1 MAQRIRVMMVSM
13 VSALPGR
20 RLSPR
25 PYGGQGYGND
35 QGGADECSQRRQLDG
50 TDAEY
55 LSLGDCRCG
64 QKAHDEAD
72 AEEHDATRHRQL
84 MSGREID
91 QSAAER
97 THCRRAIETGP
108 HPGKSGTYPCSR
120 NDCCAARLG
129 HGNSRMQKAP
139 HNGEAQMKTAAYP
152 RAEAAVIYV
161 VLSSGRRTTS
171 WGNHR
176 ESRTFR
182 QATSFKVSS
191 VIATGRSEERRV

>member
-1 MAQRIRVMMVSM
+1 
-13 VSALPGR
+13 
-20 RLSPR
+20 
-25 PYGGQGYGND
+25 
-35 QGGADECSQRRQLDG
+35 GGADERGQGRKLDG
-50 TDAEY
+50 ADAEY

-64 QKAHDEAD
+64 QKAHDEAN
-72 AEEHDATRHRQL
+72 AEEHYAARHRQL
-84 MSGREID
+84 MSGREVD
-91 QSAAER
+91 QRTAER
-97 THCRRAIETGP
+97 THRCCAIETGP
-108 HPGKSGTYPCSR
+108 NPGKSGAYSCSR

-191 VIATGRSEERRV
+191 VIATGRSAALSRSLQAWKHASTKPPQSRVQF